1 MTMAFYAKRTKV
13 DEAEFLAAIEGS
25 CGQLE
30 PIERKLSCTRK
41 ALRELLAAKPYLQ
54 DELDDEME
62 RELDRTVISALKDA
76 QDPDSRTA
84 PKSRELVLKA
94 KARDRGFGDKLEVS
108 GTDGA
113 PLVFLHTA
121 AQLPNQNMWQIQA
134 DTYAENEDARI
145 EAEMEKIGIG
155 GNSNKA
161 LGNR

>member
-1 MTMAFYAKRTKV
+1 MAFYAKRTRV

-30 PIERKLSCTRK
+30 PIERKLNCTRK

-121 AQLPNQNMWQIQA
+121 AQMPDSQRWQINA
-134 DTYAENEDARI
+134 DEYAQNEDAAI
-145 EAEMEKIGIG
+145 EAKMRELGIG
-155 GNSNKA
+155 NTPVKQIGVK
-161 LGNR
+161 